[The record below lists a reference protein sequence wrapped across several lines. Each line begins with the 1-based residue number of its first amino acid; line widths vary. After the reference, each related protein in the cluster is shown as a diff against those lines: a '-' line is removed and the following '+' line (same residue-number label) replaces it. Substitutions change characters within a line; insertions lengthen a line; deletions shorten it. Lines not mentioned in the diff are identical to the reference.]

1 MTTDR
6 PDRVDKRMEL
16 WADAIPGLD
25 VPTEAITQRVA
36 IVHKAFERSLAE
48 TTEQFGVAVGE
59 YKVLTILRA
68 SPDFERSPTDLA
80 NWTNL
85 STGAMTNRLD
95 NLEEQ
100 GLVERLPDP
109 DDRRALR
116 VKLTPKGHDLWQEM
130 AELQAGKELQVASAL
145 DEGER
150 KELNDLLRRLVLSF
164 EQE

>member
-1 MTTDR
+1 
-6 PDRVDKRMEL
+6 
-16 WADAIPGLD
+16 
-25 VPTEAITQRVA
+25 
-36 IVHKAFERSLAE
+36 
-48 TTEQFGVAVGE
+48 
-59 YKVLTILRA
+59 
-68 SPDFERSPTDLA
+68 
-80 NWTNL
+80 
-85 STGAMTNRLD
+85 MTNRLD

-130 AELQAGKELQVASAL
+130 AALQAGKELQVASAL

>member
-1 MTTDR
+1 
-6 PDRVDKRMEL
+6 
-16 WADAIPGLD
+16 
-25 VPTEAITQRVA
+25 
-36 IVHKAFERSLAE
+36 
-48 TTEQFGVAVGE
+48 
-59 YKVLTILRA
+59 
-68 SPDFERSPTDLA
+68 
-80 NWTNL
+80 
-85 STGAMTNRLD
+85 MTNRLD

>member
-1 MTTDR
+1 MTTDG

-68 SPDFERSPTDLA
+68 SPDFERSPPT
-80 NWTNL
+80 
-85 STGAMTNRLD
+85 SRTGRISRP
-95 NLEEQ
+95 
-100 GLVERLPDP
+100 GR
-109 DDRRALR
+109 
-116 VKLTPKGHDLWQEM
+116 
-130 AELQAGKELQVASAL
+130 
-145 DEGER
+145 
-150 KELNDLLRRLVLSF
+150 
-164 EQE
+164 